1 MSRMDAG
8 QSASQRPKRVL
19 IVEDDLEIQEALALM
34 LRSEGYAVDVSDN
47 GLSALEQLR
56 AGIAPHAIVLDLNM
70 PVMDGCQFRTEL
82 RRDARWTAIP
92 VVAVSADSSA
102 KASAIHAEAYLQKP

>member
-34 LRSEGYAVDVSDN
+34 LRSEGYAVCVSDYVV
-47 GLSALEQLR
+47 SALGQLR
-56 AGIAPHAIVLDLNM
+56 AGIAPDALVLHVNM
-70 PVMDGCQFRTEL
+70 PVMDGWQFRTEL
-82 RRDARWTAIP
+82 RWVTLWCDIP
-92 VVAVSADSSA
+92 VAALSADNCW
-102 KASAIHAEAYLQKP
+102 